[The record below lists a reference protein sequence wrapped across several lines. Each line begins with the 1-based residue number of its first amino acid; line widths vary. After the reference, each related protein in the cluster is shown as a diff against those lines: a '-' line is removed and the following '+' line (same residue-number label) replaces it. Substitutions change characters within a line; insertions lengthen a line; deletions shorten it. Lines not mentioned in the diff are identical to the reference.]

1 MLADYGEAVLAVL
14 FFAIVLSFM
23 LSAVVQA
30 LEYLHVPRALAA
42 LVSVVVLLAALYGVT
57 AASYNQALIFA
68 DNVPKY
74 SQKIRSILQ
83 PFRQEAE
90 KIEKTG
96 EAVGDPEPSNVV
108 PVRQGASW
116 SQGLTPRAG
125 TRTDILLAG
134 AVLPFR

>member
-42 LVSVVVLLAALYGVT
+42 LVSVVVLLAALYGVS

-83 PFRQEAE
+83 PFRQEPE
-90 KIEKTG
+90 KIVQTG
-96 EAVGDPEPSNVV
+96 EAVADPEPSNVV
-108 PVRQGASW
+108 PVRQLNSRAHVRTHGPVT
-116 SQGLTPRAG
+116 LTDTA
-125 TRTDILLAG
+125 L
-134 AVLPFR
+134 

>member
-1 MLADYGEAVLAVL
+1 MLADYGEAVLAVVV
-14 FFAIVLSFM
+14 FAIVLSFM
-23 LSAVVQA
+23 VCRVVQA
-30 LEYLHVPRALAA
+30 LEYLQVPRGLAA

-96 EAVGDPEPSNVV
+96 EAVGDPGPSNVV
-108 PVRQGASW
+108 PVRQAQSW
-116 SQGLTPRAG
+116 SGGVPPRA
-125 TRTDILLAG
+125 RTM
-134 AVLPFR
+134 